1 MHQSVVTYVEFAST
15 GSMLSKP
22 SSSPLPLYVLSAC
35 YVDFRSTVPHWQA
48 LLCLLPALSLA
59 RSLSLSLS
67 ALQSHP
73 HSETAAGENL
83 DLDLYWTGLGLPGTS
98 TTKGNS
104 QRTVWCHPITH
115 KLQAPKK
122 AHSDYRNGD
131 RQQPHLT
138 LSFPSVRVSCASKCK
153 EQNPKGSF
161 WDA

>member
-1 MHQSVVTYVEFAST
+1 MWSLRLQAVCSAS
-15 GSMLSKP
+15 L
-22 SSSPLPLYVLSAC
+22 LPLLFLYMFFLPVMWIFIAQYHTGKHFSLSC
-35 YVDFRSTVPHWQA
+35 PLSH
-48 LLCLLPALSLA
+48 LPALSL
-59 RSLSLSLS
+59 SLSLHCSPTPTLRQQ
-67 ALQSHP
+67 L
-73 HSETAAGENL
+73 EKTWI
-83 DLDLYWTGLGLPGTS
+83 WTGLGLPGTS

>member
-1 MHQSVVTYVEFAST
+1 MWSLRLQAVCSAS
-15 GSMLSKP
+15 L
-22 SSSPLPLYVLSAC
+22 LPLLFLYMFFLPVMWIFVAQYHTGKHFSLSC
-35 YVDFRSTVPHWQA
+35 PLSH
-48 LLCLLPALSLA
+48 LPT
-59 RSLSLSLS
+59 LSLSLS

-83 DLDLYWTGLGLPGTS
+83 DLDLYWPGLGLPGTS